1 MEKELDEKEINK
13 ECECNQENDTKCTCG
28 DECKCHEEEINE
40 ECGCNSEDDTK
51 CTCGDECHCHD
62 EKENKKERKF
72 FKKDNKLVNEIEE
85 LKKKN
90 EELLN
95 KLLFNQA
102 EFANYKKRRELET
115 SNMLKY
121 SNMDMVLEI
130 LPVVDNFERAI
141 KLDDSNLS
149 DELSKFLEGFKMIY
163 THLTNMLK
171 KFEVVEIDCLN
182 KEFDH
187 NVCQALMTVKV
198 EGVEPGLVVEV
209 LQKGYML
216 KDKMVRPALV
226 KVSE

>member
-1 MEKELDEKEINK
+1 MEDIKEKE
-13 ECECNQENDTKCTCG
+13 ECVCENDCKCDSEHECG
-28 DECKCHEEEINE
+28 CSDECKSNE
-40 ECGCNSEDDTK
+40 EDLNKEK
-51 CTCGDECHCHD
+51 C
-62 EKENKKERKF
+62 EKKDKKL
-72 FKKDNKLVNEIEE
+72 FKKDNKLVVQIEE

-95 KLLFNQA
+95 KVLYSQA

-121 SNMDMVLEI
+121 SNLDIVNEL
-130 LPVVDNFERAI
+130 LPIVDNFERAI

-149 DELSKFLEGFKMIY
+149 DELSKFLSGFKMIY
-163 THLTNMLK
+163 SHLIELLK
-171 KFEVVEIDCLN
+171 KFEVSEIDCLN

-187 NVCQALMTVKV
+187 NVCQALMTCKV
-198 EGVEPGLVVEV
+198 EGVEPGIVVEV